1 MNTFPKFTPLGGC
14 YNYNRLKNEGLI
26 GKEDITCTIDDVE
39 VDCETWEEPEF
50 TPENDP
56 YGGY

>member
-1 MNTFPKFTPLGGC
+1 MNTFPKFTTVADGCFSYKRLEKEGRLGP
-14 YNYNRLKNEGLI
+14 
-26 GKEDITCTIDDVE
+26 ITCFVDETQ

>member
-14 YNYNRLKNEGLI
+14 YNYKRLE
-26 GKEDITCTIDDVE
+26 KESLLGPITCFVDETQ
-39 VDCETWEEPEF
+39 VDCDTWEEPKEF

>member
-14 YNYNRLKNEGLI
+14 YNYNRLKNEGLV
-26 GKEDITCTIDDVE
+26 GQVTCFVDETK
-39 VDCETWEEPEF
+39 VDCDTWEEPEF

>member
-1 MNTFPKFTPLGGC
+1 MSVKDENLV
-14 YNYNRLKNEGLI
+14 
-26 GKEDITCTIDDVE
+26 EDIDNVE
-39 VDCETWEEPEF
+39 QIQEEELVDETQVDCDTWEEPKEF